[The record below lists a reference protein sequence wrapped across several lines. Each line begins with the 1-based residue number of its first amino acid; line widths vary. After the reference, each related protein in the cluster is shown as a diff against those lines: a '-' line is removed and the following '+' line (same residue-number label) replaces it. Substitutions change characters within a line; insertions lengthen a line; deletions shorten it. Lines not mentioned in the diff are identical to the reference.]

1 MTVGRL
7 DGKIAIVTG
16 AARGMGEAEARL
28 FAAEGAHV
36 VVADVLDDE
45 AGAVAA
51 SLGDAALAVHLDV
64 SDEDSWRAALADT
77 EARFG
82 TPDVLV
88 NNAGMLAVTPVL
100 TADLDQ
106 FRRVIDVNLV
116 GTFIGM
122 QVVGTSM
129 VAAGHGSIVNVS
141 STGGLVG
148 QSTIGAYVASKWG
161 VRGLTKSA
169 AIELG
174 PLGVRVNSLHPGGI
188 ATPMLGVV
196 DFDVMSEPPAPGD
209 QDPDPATTTVD
220 ELVLRV
226 PLRRAGRPVE
236 VARLALFLASDE
248 ASYCTGME
256 FVVDGGSVAGLDLSG
271 RL

>member
-1 MTVGRL
+1 MGRL
-7 DGKIAIVTG
+7 DGKVAIVTG

-28 FAAEGAHV
+28 FAAEGASV
-36 VVADVLDDE
+36 VVADVLDAE
-45 AGAVAA
+45 AGAVAK
-51 SLGDAALAVHLDV
+51 SLGDAGCAVHLDV
-64 SDEDSWRAALADT
+64 TNEVAWRDALAET
-77 EARFG
+77 QARFG
-82 TPDVLV
+82 APDILV
-88 NNAGMLAVTPVL
+88 NNAGTLAVTPVL
-100 TADLDQ
+100 TADLDE
-106 FRRVIDVNLV
+106 FRRVLEVNLV
-116 GTFIGM
+116 GSFIGM
-122 QVVGTSM
+122 QIVGGAM
-129 VAAGHGSIVNVS
+129 AAAGRGSIINVS

-161 VRGLTKSA
+161 LRGLTKSA

-196 DFDVMSEPPAPGD
+196 DFDVMSEPPAPGAP
-209 QDPDPATTTVD
+209 DPDPATTHVD
-220 ELVLRV
+220 ELVSRV
-226 PLRRAGRPVE
+226 PLRRAGRPIE

>member
-1 MTVGRL
+1 MGRL

-28 FAAEGAHV
+28 FAAEGARV
-36 VVADVLDDE
+36 VVADVLDRE
-45 AGAVAA
+45 ARAVAE
-51 SLGDAALAVHLDV
+51 SLGETACAVRLDV
-64 SDEDSWRAALADT
+64 SDERSWRDALAET
-77 EARFG
+77 ESRFG
-82 TPDVLV
+82 PPDILV
-88 NNAGMLAVTPVL
+88 NNAGLLAVTPVL
-100 TADLDQ
+100 TADLDE
-106 FRRVIDVNLV
+106 FRRILEVNLV
-116 GTFIGM
+116 GSFIGM
-122 QVVGTSM
+122 QVAGGAM
-129 VAAGHGSIVNVS
+129 VAAGRGSIINVS
-141 STGGLVG
+141 STGGLIG

-196 DFDVMSEPPAPGD
+196 DFDVMSEPPARGTHD
-209 QDPDPATTTVD
+209 SDPATTDVD
-220 ELVLRV
+220 ELVSRV
-226 PLRRAGRPVE
+226 PLRRAGRPIE

-256 FVVDGGSVAGLDLSG
+256 FVVDGGSVAGFDLSG